1 MSNTGELMMIA
12 LSEFEGL
19 FKKDQHV
26 RRAFISNYR
35 AKMRFLQMKMNNMH
49 MDLKFSTALID
60 PIDDEEEDGTMSCG
74 SDQGGYD
81 REDKL
86 VAGEI
91 SKIDRLS

>member
-49 MDLKFSTALID
+49 MDLKFSSALIE
-60 PIDDEEEDGTMSCG
+60 PIDDEEEDGAMSCG
-74 SDQGGYD
+74 SD
-81 REDKL
+81 
-86 VAGEI
+86 
-91 SKIDRLS
+91 